1 MFSAAIIL
9 PTNALSAAVK
19 FFRKNP
25 AARVILLILILF
37 AATYGSVA
45 VLRIVLRTESPLMV
59 VSSGSMI
66 PTLNVGDI
74 ILVRGID
81 PSAVT
86 VGTIIIFHSPYDYQ
100 MPIVHRVIA
109 VTNDQN
115 SIYFQTQGDNNPG
128 PDGWRVPAED
138 LMGVYV
144 AKLPYV
150 GLISLELRGPLGVT
164 LIILLVALIVAIEY
178 SESRPSKGKKPEAK
192 FSPVAK
198 FSDYS
203 SLVSD

>member
-1 MFSAAIIL
+1 VIFSAAIIL
-9 PTNALSAAVK
+9 GTNALSDTVK
-19 FFRKNP
+19 FLKKNP
-25 AARVILLILILF
+25 AARVILLVLVLF
-37 AATYGSVA
+37 VATYGSVE
-45 VLRIVLRTESPLMV
+45 VLRIVLHTESPLMV

-81 PSAVT
+81 PTAVS

-109 VTNDQN
+109 VINDQN
-115 SIYFQTQGDNNPG
+115 SIYFQTKGDNNPA
-128 PDGWRVPAED
+128 PDGWRVPAEN

-144 AKLPYV
+144 VKLPYV

-178 SESRPSKGKKPEAK
+178 SESKGPKRK
-192 FSPVAK
+192 S
-198 FSDYS
+198 
-203 SLVSD
+203 